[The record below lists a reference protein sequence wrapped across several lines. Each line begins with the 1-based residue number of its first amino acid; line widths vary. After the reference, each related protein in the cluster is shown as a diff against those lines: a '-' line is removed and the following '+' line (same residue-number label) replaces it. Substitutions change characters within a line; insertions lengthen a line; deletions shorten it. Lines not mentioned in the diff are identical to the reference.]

1 MIRTRSEM
9 NSSSPVNLT
18 LLEGDRL
25 LYRTLAQGV
34 FILCL
39 STVLGSVMALFICLN
54 IVSECQVSQSVSQ
67 SVSVSNLR

>member
-1 MIRTRSEM
+1 M
-9 NSSSPVNLT
+9 NSSSPANLT
-18 LLEGDRL
+18 LLEVESDRL

-67 SVSVSNLR
+67 SQCLI